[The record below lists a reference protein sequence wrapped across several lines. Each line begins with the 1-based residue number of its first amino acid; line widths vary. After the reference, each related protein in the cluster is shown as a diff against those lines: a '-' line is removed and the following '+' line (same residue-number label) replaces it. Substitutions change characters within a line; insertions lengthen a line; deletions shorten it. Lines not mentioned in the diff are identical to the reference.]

1 MIPGISRQTQDFF
14 KVINKMRGLRPL
26 KIFACV
32 RQFYINVSST
42 KFNMNKNVAAQRIG

>member
-14 KVINKMRGLRPL
+14 KVINKKRGLGPL

-32 RQFYINVSST
+32 RRFYINVSST